1 MRQLIL
7 WLQAIVTVNG
17 AQEKPNIVFVF
28 VDDLGWADVGF
39 HNPKVQVTPFL
50 DKMAKSGH
58 AMELGRVYSTH
69 RFEPSKLYGFSS
81 FTENNHTRKGTIF
94 N

>member
-1 MRQLIL
+1 MRQFTL
-7 WLQAIVTVNG
+7 WLQTFVTVTGVG
-17 AQEKPNIVFVF
+17 ASEKPNIVFVF

-50 DKMAKSGH
+50 DSMAKSEH

-69 RFEPSKLYGFSS
+69 RFKS
-81 FTENNHTRKGTIF
+81 FK
-94 N
+94 

>member
-1 MRQLIL
+1 MKLFSS
-7 WLQAIVTVNG
+7 WLQAIVTVTSVG
-17 AQEKPNIVFVF
+17 ASVKPHIVFVL

-50 DKMAKSGH
+50 DSMTKSEH

-69 RFEPSKLYGFSS
+69 R
-81 FTENNHTRKGTIF
+81 
-94 N
+94 